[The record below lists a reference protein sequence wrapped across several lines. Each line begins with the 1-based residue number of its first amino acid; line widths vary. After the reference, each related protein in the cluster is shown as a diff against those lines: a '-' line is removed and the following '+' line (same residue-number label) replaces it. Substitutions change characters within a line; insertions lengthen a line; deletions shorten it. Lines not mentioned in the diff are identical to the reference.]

1 MAPKLMMPN
10 VCMFLCVCVLVC
22 VCVCVCVN
30 IHIYIGIS
38 RKLKMTKRQAKSFA
52 EEQRDKTAKNDVFM
66 LVGRYFRV

>member
-1 MAPKLMMPN
+1 
-10 VCMFLCVCVLVC
+10 VLVC
-22 VCVCVCVN
+22 VCVCVCKYKYT
-30 IHIYIGIS
+30 YIGIS